1 MARRLRL
8 HAPGAFYHVTL
19 RGNHQ
24 QPIFFRND
32 DRDLMERVVADALE
46 RLVAKVHA
54 YCWMTN
60 HVHLLVQVSD
70 VPLGRLMLRIAS
82 TYART
87 VQLRLKTTGHLF
99 ERRYHATLIDADKY
113 LLTVLRYIHLNPVVA
128 GLVSDPGA
136 YPWSSHRA
144 YLGLRDVPWVTTT
157 FALRL
162 LAPRLES
169 ALHRSQT
176 LLAATGAAESGL
188 ALPKPQRGQPQV
200 LGDDEFV
207 AHVMKARFRPTS
219 SRSLDDLIA
228 ECSKRFKVSAD
239 LLVSRSRARN
249 LARARAWIGHQAVTE
264 RIASICAVARTL
276 GRCESAIRQVMSR
289 YPAAQF
295 GE

>member
-32 DRDLMERVVADALE
+32 DRDLMERVIADSLE
-46 RLVAKVHA
+46 RSVAKVHG

-70 VPLGRLMLRIAS
+70 SPLGRLMLRIAS

-87 VQLRLKTTGHLF
+87 VQLRLQTTGHLF
-99 ERRYHATLIDADKY
+99 ERRYHATLVDADNY
-113 LLTVLRYIHLNPVVA
+113 LLTVLRYIHLNPVKA
-128 GLVSDPGA
+128 GLVSDPA
-136 YPWSSHRA
+136 VYPWSSHRV
-144 YLGLRDVPWVTTT
+144 YLGLGDMPWVTTT
-157 FALRL
+157 FALGL
-162 LAPRLES
+162 LAPRPEI
-169 ALHRSQT
+169 ARHRYQIFM
-176 LLAATGAAESGL
+176 TGAGSHESGL
-188 ALPKPQRGQPQV
+188 ALPKPHRGQPQI
-200 LGDDEFV
+200 LGDDVFV
-207 AHVMKARFRPTS
+207 ARVMKAKIRSPS
-219 SRSLDDLIA
+219 SRSLEDLIT
-228 ECSKRFKVSAD
+228 ECSKRFMVSTD

-249 LARARAWIGHQAVTE
+249 LARARAWLGHRAVSE
-264 RIASICAVARTL
+264 RIASVCAVARTL

>member
-32 DRDLMERVVADALE
+32 DRELMERVVADSLE

-70 VPLGRLMLRIAS
+70 APLGRLMLRIAS

-87 VQLRLKTTGHLF
+87 VQLRLQTTGHLF
-99 ERRYHATLIDADKY
+99 ERRYHATLVDADTY
-113 LLTVLRYIHLNPVVA
+113 LLTVLRYIHLNPVTA

-136 YPWSSHRA
+136 YPWSSHRV
-144 YLGLRDVPWVTTT
+144 YLGLRDMPWVTTT

-169 ALHRSQT
+169 ALHGYQT
-176 LLAATGAAESGL
+176 LITGTGAHESGL
-188 ALPKPQRGQPQV
+188 ALPKPHRGQPQI
-200 LGDDEFV
+200 LGDDAFV
-207 AHVMKARFRPTS
+207 ARVMKAGKHPTS
-219 SRSLDDLIA
+219 GRSLEDLIA
-228 ECSKRFKVSAD
+228 ECSRRFNVSTD
-239 LLVSRSRARN
+239 LLGSRSRARN
-249 LARARAWIGHQAVTE
+249 LARARAWLGHQAVTD
-264 RIASICAVARTL
+264 RVASVCAVARSL

-289 YPAAQF
+289 YPAAHF